1 MDTKEKSRKGLVR
14 LIEEQLEGT
23 LKGTEAAKI
32 EHLEEF
38 KSQIMEHTPV
48 FPPLEAVD
56 EKENAWN
63 FSTAAWRR

>member
-1 MDTKEKSRKGLVR
+1 MDTKEKSTRGLVR

-23 LKGTEAAKI
+23 LKGTEAAKM

-48 FPPLEAVD
+48 SPTLEAVD
-56 EKENAWN
+56 KKAKPGI
-63 FSTAAWRR
+63 S

>member
-1 MDTKEKSRKGLVR
+1 M
-14 LIEEQLEGT
+14 IEEQLEGT

-63 FSTAAWRR
+63 FSTAA